1 MTDYDPID
9 PTVRKQIREVQDAE
23 YEASTRFPQPH
34 FRTNLAQRHR
44 FGRVLDMP
52 PPDIDPDTARFVQG
66 LAIAS
71 GVTMFVVL
79 IVALVL

>member
-1 MTDYDPID
+1 MTYDAID
-9 PTVRKQIREVQDAE
+9 PTVRKQIRAAQDEE
-23 YEASTRFPQPH
+23 YEATTIGADRWH
-34 FRTNLAQRHR
+34 RMLAQRHR
-44 FGRVLDMP
+44 FGRVLDQP
-52 PPDIDPDTARFVQG
+52 PRDIDPDTARFVQG

>member
-1 MTDYDPID
+1 MTNETID
-9 PTVRKQIREVQDAE
+9 PRVAEALRENDE
-23 YEASTRFPQPH
+23 YEASTVGADAWRD
-34 FRTNLAQRHR
+34 RMAQRHR
-44 FGRVLDMP
+44 FGRVLDQP